1 MHLIFQM
8 RGKLILSNHKTMA
21 NKEQKLFAE
30 FPPVST
36 EQWESVI
43 AVDLKGADYEKKL
56 VWRTAEGFN
65 VRPYYRAENLDGIK
79 YLGSQC
85 GEFPYVRGTGKDNNW
100 RIVQTIEVGC
110 PKEANAQATVLLTKG
125 VESIG
130 FVIGDKEFSAA
141 DLDTLLSGISVKN
154 TELVFSGCATKKVAG
169 LFIDKMDKEG
179 VDPETVRASFVLDPI
194 VKKLTL
200 KGTMA
205 CKNGQC
211 KGFENLASLISK
223 GAAYKRIRFVN
234 VSGEIFHNSGSTIVQ
249 ELAFTL
255 AAGHEYVVKLMEQGL
270 SVDQVAPALRFS
282 MAISSNY
289 FMEIAKFRAARL
301 LWANIMA
308 PYNPSRGC
316 ASKMKVH
323 AVTSKW
329 NMTVYDPYVNMLR
342 GTTEAMSAAVS
353 GVHSIEVLPF
363 DTPYEKPTDFSAR
376 IALNVQ
382 LLLKEESHF
391 NQVCDAAGG
400 SYYIE
405 NLTNSIAEQAWN
417 LFRQV
422 EEKGGYIAA
431 FEAGFIQ
438 DQVEVSAAKKN
449 SNIATRRE
457 TLLGTNQFPNFNEVA
472 DEAITEDV
480 VTGKSTC
487 KCGCASQ
494 AADGVRPL
502 KPYRGAMAFEQM
514 RLKVDR
520 SGKQPKAFML
530 TCGALAFARARAQF
544 SCNFF
549 ACAGIRVQDNTY
561 FKSVEEGVK
570 AALEAKAEIVV
581 ICAADD
587 DYATLAPE
595 AFKLLGD
602 KAIFVVAGAPAC
614 KEELEAQGIKNFIS
628 VRNNVLETLQYY
640 LKELGI

>member
-1 MHLIFQM
+1 
-8 RGKLILSNHKTMA
+8 
-21 NKEQKLFAE
+21 
-30 FPPVST
+30 
-36 EQWESVI
+36 
-43 AVDLKGADYEKKL
+43 
-56 VWRTAEGFN
+56 
-65 VRPYYRAENLDGIK
+65 
-79 YLGSQC
+79 
-85 GEFPYVRGTGKDNNW
+85 
-100 RIVQTIEVGC
+100 
-110 PKEANAQATVLLTKG
+110 
-125 VESIG
+125 
-130 FVIGDKEFSAA
+130 
-141 DLDTLLSGISVKN
+141 
-154 TELVFSGCATKKVAG
+154 
-169 LFIDKMDKEG
+169 
-179 VDPETVRASFVLDPI
+179 
-194 VKKLTL
+194 
-200 KGTMA
+200 MA

-376 IALNVQ
+376 IARNVQ

-438 DQVEVSAAKKN
+438 DQVEASAAKKN

-520 SGKQPKAFML
+520 SGKQPTQDAIYVGNYDGLMVLDWNGTVLTQSDQYIYAFDVYENQVSR
-530 TCGALAFARARAQF
+530 TTGTAADICVAEALAGSSSPRSVF
-544 SCNFF
+544 SL
-549 ACAGIRVQDNTY
+549 
-561 FKSVEEGVK
+561 GVMA
-570 AALEAKAEIVV
+570 AALASEMEK
-581 ICAADD
+581 
-587 DYATLAPE
+587 
-595 AFKLLGD
+595 
-602 KAIFVVAGAPAC
+602 PA
-614 KEELEAQGIKNFIS
+614 
-628 VRNNVLETLQYY
+628 
-640 LKELGI
+640 

>member
-1 MHLIFQM
+1 
-8 RGKLILSNHKTMA
+8 MA

-301 LWANIMA
+301 LWANIMS

-376 IALNVQ
+376 IARNVQ

-438 DQVEVSAAKKN
+438 DQVEASAAKKN

>member
-1 MHLIFQM
+1 
-8 RGKLILSNHKTMA
+8 MA

-205 CKNGQC
+205 CKNGQR

-376 IALNVQ
+376 IARNVQ

-438 DQVEVSAAKKN
+438 DQVEASAAKKN

>member
-1 MHLIFQM
+1 
-8 RGKLILSNHKTMA
+8 MA

-169 LFIDKMDKEG
+169 LFIDKMDRNLGNIPAMDKEG

-255 AAGHEYVVKLMEQGL
+255 AAGHEYVGKLMEQGL

-376 IALNVQ
+376 IARNVQ

-438 DQVEVSAAKKN
+438 DQVEASAAKKN

-602 KAIFVVAGAPAC
+602 KAYLESVYRAGAQKASYVAE
-614 KEELEAQGIKNFIS
+614 K
-628 VRNNVLETLQYY
+628 TLRKVY
-640 LKELGI
+640 KKVGFVAR

>member
-1 MHLIFQM
+1 
-8 RGKLILSNHKTMA
+8 MA

-376 IALNVQ
+376 IARNVQ

-438 DQVEVSAAKKN
+438 DQVEASAAKKN

-640 LKELGI
+640 LNNSSLNFPGPKRPWQ

>member
-1 MHLIFQM
+1 
-8 RGKLILSNHKTMA
+8 MA

-329 NMTVYDPYVNMLR
+329 NMPVYDPYVNMLR

-376 IALNVQ
+376 IARNVQ

>member
-1 MHLIFQM
+1 
-8 RGKLILSNHKTMA
+8 MA

-376 IALNVQ
+376 IARNVQ

-417 LFRQV
+417 LFRLV

-438 DQVEVSAAKKN
+438 DQVEASAAKKN